1 MATLKNLLNGKRTGL
16 EGKALERFEAKLGVA
31 GEKAKRP

>member
-1 MATLKNLLNGKRTGL
+1 MAALKNLLNGKSAGL
-16 EGKALERFEAKLGVA
+16 EGKALDRFEAKLGVV